1 MTTDFA
7 ELWTNGPS
15 GPAVV
20 YSVLMASI
28 NDDANYISA
37 LCHRLGVPGIT
48 DIHTHFMPHN
58 VLVKVWD
65 YFDRAGEVIGIE
77 WPITYR
83 TDEDERIETLRT
95 LGVKQFTSLL
105 YPHKPDMAAWLNS
118 WSADFAAR
126 TPDCAHSSTF
136 YPEPEAEDYVR
147 SAIEAGTRVFKAHV
161 QVGGYDPTDPLLD
174 PVWGMIAEAELP
186 IVIHAGHAPQR
197 GAHTGLELIRDV
209 MSRFPEL
216 TLVMAHLGM
225 PDYDEF
231 LDMADEYPNFHLDTC
246 MALTDFTESMTP
258 STPEYRRRLG
268 DYGDRIVFAS
278 DFPNIPYSY
287 GHQVEALERLDLG
300 EDWLRAVLWENGQRL
315 LNPVP

>member
-1 MTTDFA
+1 
-7 ELWTNGPS
+7 
-15 GPAVV
+15 
-20 YSVLMASI
+20 MASL
-28 NDDANYISA
+28 NDDANYIRN
-37 LCHRLGVPGIT
+37 LCEQLGIPGLT

-58 VLVKVWD
+58 VLRKVWA
-65 YFDRAGEVIGIE
+65 YFEQAEDVLGYD

-83 TDEDERIETLRT
+83 TDETERIATLRT

-118 WSADFAAR
+118 WAVDFAAR

-136 YPEPEAEDYVR
+136 YPEPEAADYVR
-147 SAIEAGTRVFKAHV
+147 TAIESGTRVFKAHV
-161 QVGGYDPTDPLLD
+161 QVGGYDPTDPHLD

-197 GAHTGLELIRDV
+197 GAHTGIEPIRDV
-209 MSRFPEL
+209 LRRFPNL

-225 PDYDEF
+225 PDYEAF
-231 LDMADEYPNFHLDTC
+231 LDLADEHPNFHLDTC
-246 MALTDFTESMTP
+246 MALTDFTERFAPTSA
-258 STPEYRRRLG
+258 EYRRRLG

-287 GHQVEALERLDLG
+287 AHQVEALERLELG
-300 EDWLRAVLWENGQRL
+300 EEWLRAVLWDNGQRL